1 MNSRTEC
8 AHIKKNTNSKDQNL
22 FLLNQAQIPEKLL
35 SRRIT
40 WQKKAHVLT
49 DRRLKPCEIAET
61 VTTRQRRPYSAWNI
75 GHDQWVPRLLTA
87 DIKRNRETT
96 SQQLFVAVWCGMRR
110 SFCIASWPPMKYG
123 STGTHHAVHFSR
135 RICSE
140 EGEDCPIDRKGDG
153 LRFLEFTRYDLG
165 WLPEKTQ
172 TSQKALSSMA
182 NYWAGSTSNSKVN
195 GFIWR
200 GKSAVSPRVHTGSHL
215 RRLKI
220 KLVELSYELLT
231 HRPHSL
237 ALLGQVYWAEYLSK
251 RFCFFLLF

>member
-1 MNSRTEC
+1 MRNAKEFLHRFVTANETWIHWY
-8 AHIKKNTNSKDQNL
+8 APETKEESKPYTSAGE
-22 FLLNQAQIPEKLL
+22 FAP
-35 SRRIT
+35 
-40 WQKKAHVLT
+40 KKAENL
-49 DRRLKPCEIAET
+49 
-61 VTTRQRRPYSAWNI
+61 S
-75 GHDQWVPRLLTA
+75 
-87 DIKRNRETT
+87 
-96 SQQLFVAVWCGMRR
+96 
-110 SFCIASWPPMKYG
+110 
-123 STGTHHAVHFSR
+123 
-135 RICSE
+135 
-140 EGEDCPIDRKGDG
+140 DRKGDA